1 LTGDSAVD
9 YSVNMPIDGTIDE
22 TDLRILGLVQDHA
35 RTSNAEI
42 ARQVGLA
49 PSATLERLRK
59 LESRG
64 LIQGYSARLA
74 PRPLGYGLL
83 AFVFV
88 RSDERI
94 REGAT
99 GHQLAAF
106 PEVQEV
112 HHIAG
117 EDCYLVKVRAADPE
131 HLGKLLREGFG
142 AVPTVRSTRT
152 TIVLET
158 LKEDTRLPLPAP
170 ANPPMSLAPA
180 SLEAV

>member
-1 LTGDSAVD
+1 MLL
-9 YSVNMPIDGTIDE
+9 DGTIDG
-22 TDLRILGLVQDHA
+22 TDLRILALLQDCA

-59 LESRG
+59 LEGKG
-64 LIQGYSARLA
+64 LIQGYTARLA
-74 PRPLGYGLL
+74 ARPLGYGLL

-88 RSDERI
+88 RSDERVGDGTT
-94 REGAT
+94 GA
-99 GHQLAAF
+99 QLAAI

-117 EDCYLVKVRAADPE
+117 EDCYLVKVRARDPE
-131 HLGKLLREGFG
+131 HLGKLLRESFG
-142 AVPTVRSTRT
+142 AVGPVRSTRT

-158 LKEDTRLPLPAP
+158 IKEDARLPLPATEP
-170 ANPPMSLAPA
+170 AAG
-180 SLEAV
+180 LEAVS

>member
-1 LTGDSAVD
+1 MDLDR
-9 YSVNMPIDGTIDE
+9 TIDD
-22 TDLRILGLVQDHA
+22 TDLHILALLQENARI
-35 RTSNAEI
+35 SNAEV

-49 PSATLERLRK
+49 PSATLERMRK
-59 LESRG
+59 LEARG
-64 LIQGYSARLA
+64 LVRDYVARID

-94 REGAT
+94 GEPETARR
-99 GHQLAAF
+99 LAEI
-106 PEVQEV
+106 PQVQEV

-131 HLGKLLREGFG
+131 QLGRLLRERFG
-142 AVPTVRSTRT
+142 AIPSVRSTRT

-158 LKEDTRLPLPAP
+158 VKECPRLPLPVP
-170 ANPPMSLAPA
+170 AAA
-180 SLEAV
+180 AAAAKLELEEVVP

>member
-1 LTGDSAVD
+1 MDLDR
-9 YSVNMPIDGTIDE
+9 TIDE
-22 TDLRILGLVQDHA
+22 TDLHILALLQENARI
-35 RTSNAEI
+35 SNAEV

-49 PSATLERLRK
+49 PSATLERMRK
-59 LESRG
+59 LEARG
-64 LIQGYSARLA
+64 LVRDYVARID

-94 REGAT
+94 GEPETARR
-99 GHQLAAF
+99 LAEI
-106 PEVQEV
+106 PQVQEV

-131 HLGKLLREGFG
+131 QLGRLLRERFG
-142 AVPTVRSTRT
+142 AIPSVRSTRT

-158 LKEDTRLPLPAP
+158 VKECPRLPLPV
-170 ANPPMSLAPA
+170 PA
-180 SLEAV
+180 SAAKLELEEVVP

>member
-1 LTGDSAVD
+1 
-9 YSVNMPIDGTIDE
+9 MPPDGTIDE
-22 TDLRILGLVQDHA
+22 TDLRILGLLQANA
-35 RTSNAEI
+35 RVSNAEI

-59 LESRG
+59 LEVRG
-64 LIQGYSARLA
+64 LVLGYTARLA

-88 RSDERI
+88 RSDERLGDGTT
-94 REGAT
+94 GA
-99 GHQLAAF
+99 QLAAI

-117 EDCYLVKVRAADPE
+117 EDCYLVKVRTADPE
-131 HLGKLLREGFG
+131 QLGKLLRERFG
-142 AVPTVRSTRT
+142 AVPAVRSTRT

-158 LKEDTRLPLPAP
+158 VKEDARLPLPAP
-170 ANPPMSLAPA
+170 EVPA
-180 SLEAV
+180 AALEVVS